1 MKKKRKKTHNDSDKA
16 FLNTLTM
23 ETGFPRVPLEM
34 TSRKKVIND
43 VTRCQILRLKCT
55 DSILARVLSQNP
67 MGELTVLRRSSIA
80 GFKGTERKE
89 MHF

>member
-34 TSRKKVIND
+34 TSRKKVNK
-43 VTRCQILRLKCT
+43 RCHQMSNFKAKMYRFDFGQGFVPEPNGGAYSAPQIFY
-55 DSILARVLSQNP
+55 SWI
-67 MGELTVLRRSSIA
+67 
-80 GFKGTERKE
+80 
-89 MHF
+89 